1 MKKCAMATPTCNSP
15 SAHGSN
21 STRPD
26 GLRKAELSDI
36 PAIEALIDAS
46 VRGLATTDY
55 TPDQIDAA
63 LRTAFSVDTQLIDD
77 GTYFVVE
84 RDGQLAA
91 CGGWSYR
98 KTLCGGSHHAVRDA
112 APMDPA
118 VEAAKIRAIFVHPNW
133 ARQGF
138 GRLLLRAA
146 EEAAMAAGF
155 HRFEMGATLTGVP
168 LYLREGYQ
176 IVERIEIPLERG
188 LLLPVV
194 RMEKTA
200 TSELPHSV

>member
-1 MKKCAMATPTCNSP
+1 MATPICSEP
-15 SAHGSN
+15 PGR
-21 STRPD
+21 RPD
-26 GLRKAELSDI
+26 PQCSASYLRAAILSDV

-46 VRGLATTDY
+46 VRGLAAEDY
-55 TPDQIDAA
+55 TPDQIDSA
-63 LRTAFSVDTQLIDD
+63 LRTAFSVDTQLIED

-84 RDGQLAA
+84 KAGLVVA

-98 KTLCGGSHHAVRDA
+98 KTLCGGSHHAVRDTA
-112 APMDPA
+112 QMDPA
-118 VEAAKIRAIFVHPNW
+118 VEAAKIRAIFIHPNW
-133 ARQGF
+133 ARQGL

-168 LYLREGYQ
+168 LYLREGYRIMQ
-176 IVERIEIPLERG
+176 RIEIPLDRG

-194 RMEKTA
+194 RMEK
-200 TSELPHSV
+200 SSPF

>member
-1 MKKCAMATPTCNSP
+1 MATPTCNSP

-21 STRPD
+21 GARPN
-26 GLRKAELSDI
+26 GLRKAELFDI
-36 PAIEALIDAS
+36 PAIETLIDAS
-46 VRGLATTDY
+46 VHGLATTDY

-63 LRTAFSVDTQLIDD
+63 LRTAFSVDSQLIED

-84 RDGQLAA
+84 RTNHLAA

-112 APMDPA
+112 APMDPV
-118 VEAAKIRAIFVHPNW
+118 VEAAKIRAIFVHPDC
-133 ARQGF
+133 ARQGL

-155 HRFEMGATLTGVP
+155 RRFEMGATLTGVP
-168 LYLREGYQ
+168 LYLREGYR
-176 IVERIEIPLERG
+176 IAERMKIPLERS
-188 LLLPVV
+188 LFLPVV

-200 TSELPHSV
+200 TSELPRPA